1 MIFLNVCMHIPESQ
15 KKPYMSIHVVSFH
28 GYHLIVM
35 LLRVISMLFAN
46 IARINKKIQFFS
58 TQALVIISKPAVPL
72 ACSVIFQTRRSF
84 GMLGNFPNRLWSS
97 TETLSYP
104 TARSTKS
111 ARLSPLC
118 SDLGMPIFPDRGT
131 ASRFANASQAATAS
145 ALWRD
150 TGISADLPAP
160 PVFTLDDRIRFFGLG
175 DLPSPP
181 SDRTGS
187 LSPAAS
193 SSSSSSSFVRR
204 TRAEMSGSR
213 AAEVD
218 GEERETGR
226 GSPIDRLIEPGALI
240 TPPPPRPRE
249 IVKPGSQGCSMQN
262 GGLGADGWVT
272 VYGFPPSDT
281 NMVLREFEKCGVISK
296 HVHGPSTANWIHILY
311 QNPSEAQMALKKN
324 GMQLN
329 SLLII
334 AVKRID
340 PMHRHHLDETSD
352 RLNRGSFM
360 VSLPSKSTTLNSSST
375 GTPSTVLTRAHHQ
388 QSIATPATSALSKVM
403 DLIFGI

>member
-1 MIFLNVCMHIPESQ
+1 
-15 KKPYMSIHVVSFH
+15 
-28 GYHLIVM
+28 
-35 LLRVISMLFAN
+35 
-46 IARINKKIQFFS
+46 
-58 TQALVIISKPAVPL
+58 
-72 ACSVIFQTRRSF
+72 
-84 GMLGNFPNRLWSS
+84 
-97 TETLSYP
+97 
-104 TARSTKS
+104 
-111 ARLSPLC
+111 
-118 SDLGMPIFPDRGT
+118 MPIFPDRGT

-181 SDRTGS
+181 SDRTRS
-187 LSPAAS
+187 LSPSA
-193 SSSSSSSFVRR
+193 SSSSSSFVRR

-226 GSPIDRLIEPGALI
+226 GSPIDGLIEPGALI
-240 TPPPPRPRE
+240 TPPPPPRPRE

-272 VYGFPPSDT
+272 VYGYSLTLLLLLFFQFCFLSVSFAFLFPTIAARFPPSDT

-296 HVHGPSTANWIHILY
+296 HVHGPSNANWIHILY

>member
-1 MIFLNVCMHIPESQ
+1 
-15 KKPYMSIHVVSFH
+15 
-28 GYHLIVM
+28 
-35 LLRVISMLFAN
+35 
-46 IARINKKIQFFS
+46 
-58 TQALVIISKPAVPL
+58 
-72 ACSVIFQTRRSF
+72 
-84 GMLGNFPNRLWSS
+84 
-97 TETLSYP
+97 
-104 TARSTKS
+104 
-111 ARLSPLC
+111 
-118 SDLGMPIFPDRGT
+118 MPIFPDRGT

-160 PVFTLDDRIRFFGLG
+160 PVFTLDDRIRFFALG

-187 LSPAAS
+187 LSPSA
-193 SSSSSSSFVRR
+193 SSSSSSFVRR

-218 GEERETGR
+218 GEERERGR
-226 GSPIDRLIEPGALI
+226 GSPIDGLIEPGALI
-240 TPPPPRPRE
+240 TPPPPPRPRE

-296 HVHGPSTANWIHILY
+296 HVHGPSNANWIHILY